1 MSRQKKYTFIDLFAG
16 CGGLSLGLE
25 QAGFEVV
32 FMNEIVETFASTYLA
47 NHSLKQGQ
55 YFIGDINELNTCL
68 DKYRDTLKN
77 PDRPITLVCGGPP
90 CQGFSMA
97 NRQRIIDDPRNQLY
111 KAYLQFL
118 SEIRPQFFIMETTAS
133 DGKNYNTTYYNL
145 DAIISVGYRVNSVR
159 ATQFRQWCTFIL
171 RQFAIR
177 GYVLDHKRMENGAFL
192 GVDYFEHLLAEIRE
206 IRLSERR
213 FYQKLT
219 DIYATAIDYNKDAPT
234 TRLFFKKVQNKMHY
248 AVHGHTAAELI
259 VERANANKEQMG
271 LTTWENAPNGKIVK
285 TDVFV
290 AKNYLRE
297 KELDE
302 MGRMVNAFLD
312 MAESMA
318 KRHIP
323 MTMEDWAKRI
333 DKFINLFDSP
343 ILQDS
348 GKVSA
353 EYAKEF
359 AESEFEKYRIIQDRL
374 FQSDFDRFEDNSLP
388 SLDME

>member
-1 MSRQKKYTFIDLFAG
+1 MAKNIEIRNSAAEFLIFMLEGKEDGIQVMYKDETIWATQKAMAQLFDVGVPAI
-16 CGGLSLGLE
+16 SK
-25 QAGFEVV
+25 
-32 FMNEIVETFASTYLA
+32 
-47 NHSLKQGQ
+47 H
-55 YFIGDINELNTCL
+55 
-68 DKYRDTLKN
+68 LKN
-77 PDRPITLVCGGPP
+77 IFESGELDGKSVI
-90 CQGFSMA
+90 S
-97 NRQRIIDDPRNQLY
+97 
-111 KAYLQFL
+111 K
-118 SEIRPQFFIMETTAS
+118 METTAS
-133 DGKNYNTTYYNL
+133 DGKNYDTAFYNL

-159 ATQFRQWCTFIL
+159 ATQFRQWCTFVL
-171 RQFAIR
+171 RQFAIG

-234 TRLFFKKVQNKMHY
+234 TRFFFKKVQNKMHY

-259 VERANANKEQMG
+259 VERADANKEHMG

-285 TDVFV
+285 TDVSV

-297 KELDE
+297 KELEE
-302 MGRMVNAFLD
+302 MGRIVNASLD

-333 DKFINLFDSP
+333 DKFINLFESS

-388 SLDME
+388 PLDME

>member
-1 MSRQKKYTFIDLFAG
+1 MAKNIEIRNSAAEFLIFMLEGKEDGIQVMYKDETIWATQKAMAQLFDVGVPAI
-16 CGGLSLGLE
+16 SK
-25 QAGFEVV
+25 
-32 FMNEIVETFASTYLA
+32 
-47 NHSLKQGQ
+47 H
-55 YFIGDINELNTCL
+55 
-68 DKYRDTLKN
+68 LKN
-77 PDRPITLVCGGPP
+77 IFESGELDGKSVI
-90 CQGFSMA
+90 S
-97 NRQRIIDDPRNQLY
+97 
-111 KAYLQFL
+111 K
-118 SEIRPQFFIMETTAS
+118 METTAS
-133 DGKNYNTTYYNL
+133 DGKNYDTAFYNL

-159 ATQFRQWCTFIL
+159 ATQFRQWCTFVL

-177 GYVLDHKRMENGAFL
+177 GYVLDHKRMENGTFI
-192 GVDYFEHLLAEIRE
+192 GEDYFEHLLAEIRE

-234 TRLFFKKVQNKMHY
+234 TRFFFKKVQNKMHY

-259 VERANANKEQMG
+259 VERADANKEHMG

-285 TDVFV
+285 TDVSV

-297 KELDE
+297 KELEE
-302 MGRMVNAFLD
+302 MGRIVNASLD

-333 DKFINLFDSP
+333 DKFINLFESS

-388 SLDME
+388 PLDME

>member
-1 MSRQKKYTFIDLFAG
+1 MAKNIEIRNSAAEFLIFMLEGKEDGIQVMYKDETIWATQKAMAQLFDVGVPAI
-16 CGGLSLGLE
+16 SK
-25 QAGFEVV
+25 
-32 FMNEIVETFASTYLA
+32 
-47 NHSLKQGQ
+47 H
-55 YFIGDINELNTCL
+55 
-68 DKYRDTLKN
+68 LKN
-77 PDRPITLVCGGPP
+77 IFESGELDGKSVI
-90 CQGFSMA
+90 S
-97 NRQRIIDDPRNQLY
+97 
-111 KAYLQFL
+111 K
-118 SEIRPQFFIMETTAS
+118 METTAS
-133 DGKNYNTTYYNL
+133 DGKNYDTAFYNL

-159 ATQFRQWCTFIL
+159 ATQFRQWCTFVL

-234 TRLFFKKVQNKMHY
+234 TRFFFKKGQNKMHY

-259 VERANANKEQMG
+259 VERADANKEHMG

-285 TDVFV
+285 TDVSV

-297 KELDE
+297 KELEE
-302 MGRMVNAFLD
+302 MGRIVNASLD

-333 DKFINLFDSP
+333 DKFINLFESS

-388 SLDME
+388 PLDME

>member
-1 MSRQKKYTFIDLFAG
+1 MAKNIEIRNSTAEFLIFMLEGKEDGIQVMYKDETIWATQKAMAQLFD
-16 CGGLSLGLE
+16 CSTDNISLHLK
-25 QAGFEVV
+25 
-32 FMNEIVETFASTYLA
+32 NIFAS
-47 NHSLKQGQ
+47 G
-55 YFIGDINELNTCL
+55 ELVK
-68 DKYRDTLKN
+68 DSVAEKN
-77 PDRPITLVCGGPP
+77 SV
-90 CQGFSMA
+90 
-97 NRQRIIDDPRNQLY
+97 
-111 KAYLQFL
+111 
-118 SEIRPQFFIMETTAS
+118 TAA
-133 DGKNYNTTYYNL
+133 DGKNYQTMFYNL

-159 ATQFRQWCTFIL
+159 ATQFRQWCTFVL

-177 GYVLDHKRMENGAFL
+177 GYVIDQKRMENGSFI
-192 GVDYFEHLLAEIRE
+192 GEDYFEHLLAEIRE

-234 TRLFFKKVQNKMHY
+234 TRLFFKKIQNKMHY

-259 VERANANKEQMG
+259 VERANADKEHMG
-271 LTTWENAPNGKIVK
+271 LTTWEKAPNGKIVK
-285 TDVFV
+285 TDVSV

-297 KELDE
+297 NELEE
-302 MGRMVNAFLD
+302 MGRIVNASLD

-318 KRHIP
+318 MRHIP

-333 DKFINLFDSP
+333 DKFINLFESP

-388 SLDME
+388 ALDIE

>member
-1 MSRQKKYTFIDLFAG
+1 MAKNIEIRNSAAEFLIFMLEGKEDGIQVMYKDETIWATQKAMAQLFDVGVPAI
-16 CGGLSLGLE
+16 SK
-25 QAGFEVV
+25 
-32 FMNEIVETFASTYLA
+32 
-47 NHSLKQGQ
+47 H
-55 YFIGDINELNTCL
+55 
-68 DKYRDTLKN
+68 LKN
-77 PDRPITLVCGGPP
+77 IFESGELDGKSVI
-90 CQGFSMA
+90 S
-97 NRQRIIDDPRNQLY
+97 
-111 KAYLQFL
+111 K
-118 SEIRPQFFIMETTAS
+118 METTAS
-133 DGKNYNTTYYNL
+133 DGKNYDTAFYNL

-159 ATQFRQWCTFIL
+159 ATQFRQWCTFVL

-234 TRLFFKKVQNKMHY
+234 TRLFFKKIQNKMHY

-259 VERANANKEQMG
+259 VERADANKEHMG

-285 TDVFV
+285 TDVSV

-297 KELDE
+297 KELEE
-302 MGRMVNAFLD
+302 MGRIVNASLD

-333 DKFINLFDSP
+333 DKFINLFESS

-388 SLDME
+388 PLDME

>member
-1 MSRQKKYTFIDLFAG
+1 MAKNIEIRNSTAEFLIFMLEGKEDGIQVMYKDETIWATQKAMAQLFDVGVPAI
-16 CGGLSLGLE
+16 SK
-25 QAGFEVV
+25 
-32 FMNEIVETFASTYLA
+32 
-47 NHSLKQGQ
+47 H
-55 YFIGDINELNTCL
+55 
-68 DKYRDTLKN
+68 LKN
-77 PDRPITLVCGGPP
+77 IFESGELDGNSVI
-90 CQGFSMA
+90 S
-97 NRQRIIDDPRNQLY
+97 
-111 KAYLQFL
+111 K
-118 SEIRPQFFIMETTAS
+118 METTAS
-133 DGKNYNTTYYNL
+133 DGKNYDTTFYNL

-159 ATQFRQWCTFIL
+159 ATQFRQWCTFVL

-177 GYVLDHKRMENGAFL
+177 GYVLDYKRMENGTFL

-234 TRLFFKKVQNKMHY
+234 TRFFFKKVQNKMHY

-259 VERANANKEQMG
+259 VERADANKEHMG

-285 TDVFV
+285 TDVSV

-297 KELDE
+297 KELEE
-302 MGRMVNAFLD
+302 MGRIVNASLD

-333 DKFINLFDSP
+333 DKFINLFESS

-348 GKVSA
+348 GKVPA

-388 SLDME
+388 PLDME